1 MPGMSRPEA
10 LQSLF
15 ASIMEKPANG

>member
-15 ASIMEKPANG
+15 ASIMETPKNG